1 MPPRVRARRTRAT
14 RPAISLVSSALAFL
28 SVGAMSV
35 TASATQVASDA
46 MPYFSDGDGAA
57 LSAASTPP
65 TKQSL
70 VTANSG
76 TVLGVPSFGGSGDAG
91 DYPAYSGKADGPR
104 AVVAMVNTTTT
115 DAMTPRAKGFFFGAD
130 VNNDAVSTGSSYD
143 NGNNV
148 FQRGL
153 YGDRAQYKIQIDHGY
168 AMCRVK
174 GDQGSIALTSKFL
187 MPAGEWFR
195 VRCFRKVL
203 STGDQV
209 RLEVTPVNADGTLG
223 TVVRSKSGIKK
234 VGRMT
239 FLPETPVSIG
249 GKLISAT
256 QIHGASDQF
265 NGLIDNPILDIN

>member
-14 RPAISLVSSALAFL
+14 RPALVSLVGALA
-28 SVGAMSV
+28 SVALTV
-35 TASATQVASDA
+35 TATAAPVGSDA
-46 MPYFSDGDGAA
+46 MPYFSDG
-57 LSAASTPP
+57 SAAQPFASGPPP

-70 VTANSG
+70 VTSNAG
-76 TVLGVPSFGGSGDAG
+76 TVVGVASFVGSGDAG
-91 DYPAYSGKADGPR
+91 DYPAYSGAADGPR
-104 AVVAMVNTTTT
+104 AVVAMVNTSAT
-115 DAMTPRAKGFFFGAD
+115 DAMTPLAKGFFFGAD
-130 VNNDAVSTGSSYD
+130 VKTDAVSTGSSYD

-153 YGDRAQYKIQIDHGY
+153 YSDRAQYKIQIDHGY

-174 GDQGSIALTSKFL
+174 GDLGNIALTSKFL
-187 MPAGEWFR
+187 MPASQWFR

-203 STGDQV
+203 STGDQLW
-209 RLEVTPVNADGTLG
+209 LEVTPIKGDGTLG
-223 TVVRSKSGIKK
+223 AVVRSKSGIKR
-234 VGRMT
+234 VGRLT